1 MMNHHLPNFW
11 QLRVFDCVAK
21 LENVTRAAQELL
33 RTQPAITTCILA
45 LEKALGA
52 TLFERHKTGIY
63 LTEVGVAAH
72 IRTKKILEW
81 LEETMALLPGE
92 RKIAPLAIAARM
104 TRSQVQALI
113 AIHEC
118 HSFRGAAVKLGVTD
132 ASLQRSARTL
142 EANLGCPL
150 YRNTASGIRTTEL
163 ADELAARLKHAEA
176 QIGALADAIRGFHYP
191 RNKSI
196 TLGVM
201 LLDPSMLLVNAMKET
216 RERYP
221 DVRIS
226 VISGTYEQLVN
237 KLLREEL
244 DFIVG
249 LIKKQSAGLGL
260 AQQPLYNES
269 YCIVARRGHPLH
281 KKAQITVADLQ
292 QYPWIIPPAGSPRRL
307 AYEHL
312 FSETTLP
319 PAQIETYSLS
329 TMRITLA
336 DSDMLTVLSWV
347 EVLSERHF
355 GLLAPLPFDFVCEE
369 PAVGISKVQGKLL
382 NESQQYFIDAF
393 AKNAA
398 VLRRA

>member
-1 MMNHHLPNFW
+1 M
-11 QLRVFDCVAK
+11 
-21 LENVTRAAQELL
+21 
-33 RTQPAITTCILA
+33 
-45 LEKALGA
+45 
-52 TLFERHKTGIY
+52 
-63 LTEVGVAAH
+63 
-72 IRTKKILEW
+72 
-81 LEETMALLPGE
+81 
-92 RKIAPLAIAARM
+92 
-104 TRSQVQALI
+104 
-113 AIHEC
+113 
-118 HSFRGAAVKLGVTD
+118 TD

-142 EANLGCPL
+142 EANLGCTL

-281 KKAQITVADLQ
+281 KQAQITVADLQ
-292 QYPWIIPPAGSPRRL
+292 RYPWIIPPAGSPRRL

-347 EVLSERHF
+347 EVLSEWHF
-355 GLLAPLPFDFVCEE
+355 GLLAPLPFDFECEE